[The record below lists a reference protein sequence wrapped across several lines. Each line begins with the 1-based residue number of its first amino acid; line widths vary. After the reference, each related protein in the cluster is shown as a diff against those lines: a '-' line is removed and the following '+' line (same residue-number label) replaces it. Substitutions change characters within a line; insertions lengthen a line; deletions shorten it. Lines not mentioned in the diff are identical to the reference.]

1 MVPQTQTKQPLM
13 STIADVLPQF
23 YGPWYLTNYGTLV
36 LDGARAREQT
46 EDPPM
51 SDPFEQSDCPC
62 YTASDFKTILKYL
75 PNVPDLRANF
85 HRSAFGTYELV
96 KPIFFVVEGHDHIF
110 ESALEAQAFH
120 ISTGDPSLGV
130 YALANRKDAE
140 HMLNIDHLVA
150 QHLEETVNKMLLSMT
165 TI

>member
-1 MVPQTQTKQPLM
+1 MGEYIQRGGFEHT
-13 STIADVLPQF
+13 DVEAR
-23 YGPWYLTNYGTLV
+23 
-36 LDGARAREQT
+36 ARAREQT

-51 SDPFEQSDCPC
+51 SDPFEQSDYPC

-110 ESALEAQAFH
+110 ESACV
-120 ISTGDPSLGV
+120 STSL
-130 YALANRKDAE
+130 
-140 HMLNIDHLVA
+140 
-150 QHLEETVNKMLLSMT
+150 TVVPV
-165 TI
+165 